1 VSNIYLVGFMG
12 AGKSATGRV
21 VADRLGMVFVDL
33 DEAVEVRA
41 GRSIRDIFT
50 HLGEDAF
57 RAAETAEL
65 ERTTA
70 RDDLVVATGGG
81 AFSDPL
87 NREVIRRT
95 GGMSVF
101 VDPPWKA
108 ICDRLAG
115 GSGGRPKWIDEH
127 HARALYLHRRSD
139 YLLAELHIELCG
151 GETAAEVADRVVA
164 ALAEATCA
172 S

>member
-1 VSNIYLVGFMG
+1 MG
-12 AGKSATGRV
+12 AGKTATGRI

-33 DEAVEVRA
+33 DEAVETRA
-41 GRSIRDIFT
+41 GRSIREIFT
-50 HLGEDAF
+50 RQGEDAF

-70 RDDLVVATGGG
+70 REDLVVAAGGG
-81 AFSDPL
+81 AFSEPG
-87 NREVIRRT
+87 NREMIRRT
-95 GGMSVF
+95 GGVSVF

-108 ICDRLAG
+108 ICDRLGG

-127 HARALYLHRRSD
+127 HARELFLHRRSD
-139 YLLAELHIELCG
+139 YLLAELHIELRG
-151 GETAAEVADRVVA
+151 GETAAEVADRVVV
-164 ALAEATCA
+164 ALAEASCA